1 MKAQMYSV
9 FLNMQEFR
17 VKKPNLLL
25 FDNKFK
31 YIVLCLF

>member
-9 FLNMQEFR
+9 FLQEFR
-17 VKKPNLLL
+17 VKNPNLLL
-25 FDNKFK
+25 FYNKFK